1 MFAKSKSS
9 GSTPSVLLPN
19 PLQNLYDVGKQT
31 ATAGPENAWR
41 IYNGYTKAD
50 RKVIL
55 DRPIIPFRICFKSE
69 TLEIYSPR
77 LFSSRNNQCRT
88 SNYNSL
94 EKVLLSKSIR
104 NYLLFYYISI
114 FFYIISLSLIILR
127 FYFLKLTRSLSHFR
141 KFRYFSLTK
150 DRSINFTSRSGK
162 KRLRKFYETVRDKWN
177 EYPIQRFCR

>member
-55 DRPIIPFRICFKSE
+55 DRPIIPFRNVCFKSE

-77 LFSSRNNQCRT
+77 LFSSRNNQSRT

-94 EKVLLSKSIR
+94 SRKFYSQKVYAIIYYSI
-104 NYLLFYYISI
+104 
-114 FFYIISLSLIILR
+114 IILR
-127 FYFLKLTRSLSHFR
+127 FYFLKLTRSLSRFR